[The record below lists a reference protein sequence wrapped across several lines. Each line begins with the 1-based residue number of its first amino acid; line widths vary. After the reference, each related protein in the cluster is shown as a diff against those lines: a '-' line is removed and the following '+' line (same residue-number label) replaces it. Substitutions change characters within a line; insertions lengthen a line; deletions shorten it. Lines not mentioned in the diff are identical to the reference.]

1 MLISMQKMDA
11 LSEIEDMLMRLEA
24 LLEEEK
30 RHHEM
35 LKNYLLTHSGSV
47 EEVVE
52 VDYKVK
58 SKIFIARW
66 ICFNPLCSLRVI
78 DRRLWMPD

>member
-1 MLISMQKMDA
+1 MDA

-35 LKNYLLTHSGSV
+35 LKNYLLTHSASV

-52 VDYKVK
+52 VDYKVGE
-58 SKIFIARW
+58 
-66 ICFNPLCSLRVI
+66 
-78 DRRLWMPD
+78 PDLVRGSVLTVNIVVNA

>member
-1 MLISMQKMDA
+1 MDA
-11 LSEIEDMLMRLEA
+11 LSEIEDMIMRLEA

-35 LKNYLLTHSGSV
+35 LKNYLLTHSTTV

-52 VDYKVK
+52 VDYKVNK
-58 SKIFIARW
+58 LILQNDPFLPCI
-66 ICFNPLCSLRVI
+66 
-78 DRRLWMPD
+78 